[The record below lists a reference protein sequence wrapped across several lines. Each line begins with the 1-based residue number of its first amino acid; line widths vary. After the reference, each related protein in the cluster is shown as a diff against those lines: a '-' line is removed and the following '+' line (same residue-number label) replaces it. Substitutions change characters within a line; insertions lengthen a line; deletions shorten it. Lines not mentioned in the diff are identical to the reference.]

1 MGMKREKK
9 KESYPFMPTRTQQPK
24 PKQTALNA
32 ISLMRDSASYEDIMY
47 ELYVLQKIERG
58 REDIREGRSV
68 SHEEARKRLGK
79 WLK

>member
-1 MGMKREKK
+1 
-9 KESYPFMPTRTQQPK
+9 MPTRTQQPK

-32 ISLMRDSASYEDIMY
+32 ISQLRDSVSYEDIMY

-58 REDIREGRSV
+58 RQDIREGRSV
-68 SHEEARKRLGK
+68 SHEEAKKRLGK